1 MTVNGNA
8 PAARVVL
15 VSRSALF
22 ADTVAQSLDAEGI
35 RVVATVAP
43 SPAAVEELAK
53 LAADVALVEANGPVV
68 DTASLL
74 RRIQLVAS
82 IPILV
87 IGEPA
92 DDAQLLELIEA
103 GCCGCVPRDA
113 SLRELVDAV
122 RNVCCGRAECSP
134 YLAALVSSRIHEL
147 AHELTGDADK
157 PALTRRESQVLRLA
171 AKGLTNK
178 EIAGELGIW
187 LQTVKSHLHSVHE
200 KLDVRTRRGAVTKA
214 LRLGLIRESQEGG

>member
-1 MTVNGNA
+1 MTANGTG
-8 PAARVVL
+8 PGARAVL

-22 ADTVAQSLDAEGI
+22 ADTVAQSLGAEGI

-43 SPAAVEELAK
+43 SPGAVEELGE
-53 LAADVALVEANGPVV
+53 LAADVALVEANGPVA

-82 IPILV
+82 IPIVV
-87 IGEPA
+87 IGGPA
-92 DDAQLLELIEA
+92 DEAQLLELIEA

-122 RNVCCGRAECSP
+122 RNVCCGRAACSP
-134 YLAALVSSRIHEL
+134 YLAALVSARIREL

-157 PALTRRESQVLRLA
+157 PVLTRREIEVLQLA
-171 AKGLTNK
+171 ARGLTNK
-178 EIAGELGIW
+178 EIAQELGIW
-187 LQTVKSHLHSVHE
+187 LQTVKSHLHGAYE
-200 KLDVRTRRGAVTKA
+200 KLDVQTRHSAVTKA
-214 LRLGLIRESQEGG
+214 LRLGLIRESQGG